1 MEIKQETNRA
11 SQEEKQLVIKKL
23 RQDSSLHVFLEK
35 RLDTLTA
42 PQLEYELRGSME
54 HVTDLVFDLSELT
67 YISSAGLRVLLTAQK
82 RMNRQGR
89 MLIEN
94 VRPEIM
100 ELLEEKGFMDIL
112 SIKGAKKLAD

>member
-1 MEIKQETNRA
+1 METRQQANRA
-11 SQEEKQLVIKKL
+11 VQEEKQLVIKKL
-23 RQDSSLHVFLEK
+23 RKDSSLRIILEK
-35 RLDTLTA
+35 RLDTITA
-42 PQLEYELRGSME
+42 PDLEYELRGSME
-54 HVTDLVFDLSELT
+54 RVTDLVFDLSGLT

-82 RMNRQGR
+82 RMNRQGS

-112 SIKGAKKLAD
+112 SIKGAKRLED